1 MVNNSLAVFDNTVA
15 YEGLDTSDMVSL
27 DMTARQ
33 DVYFDRNYFY
43 YISLS

>member
-15 YEGLDTSDMVSL
+15 YDGLDSSDMVSL

-33 DVYFDRNYFY
+33 VVSFDRNYFY
-43 YISLS
+43 HLLKS